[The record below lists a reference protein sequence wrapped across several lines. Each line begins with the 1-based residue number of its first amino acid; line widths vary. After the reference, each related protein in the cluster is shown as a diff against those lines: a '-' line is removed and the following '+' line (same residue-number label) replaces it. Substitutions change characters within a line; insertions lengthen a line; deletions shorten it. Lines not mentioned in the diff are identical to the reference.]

1 MLGLPFLGLKW
12 VAGAVVGQAGVL
24 RRVSGRGM
32 GLQGAGVCL
41 GVAPYFLVSY
51 FPLASRS
58 DYFAKKSG
66 AQRFALL
73 ERAVARSGTQQ
84 RAVLQDKQRCTPKL
98 ARGGQHH

>member
-32 GLQGAGVCL
+32 GLQGD

-51 FPLASRS
+51 FPLASRII
-58 DYFAKKSG
+58 FAKKSG
-66 AQRFALL
+66 AVSRCWS
-73 ERAVARSGTQQ
+73 EAVARSGTQQ